1 MLSVLLPVR
10 DGAQTLDIALSSL
23 EAQTVQPTE
32 CIVVDDGSTDGTR
45 EVLEGWQA
53 KWPAL
58 RTVRTSGIGIG
69 ASLNLGLS
77 QCRFPWIAR
86 MDADDRCH
94 PERFERQLKAAAE
107 DRSRALISCQVSHW
121 CDDPSYLGM
130 QRHIEWANTMV
141 EHDALEQALW
151 VDSPLPH
158 PTWLVHQRAL
168 EAVGRYDSSL
178 EVPEDYEWLH
188 RFFEKAR
195 QDSSLRAHK
204 VGDEPLL
211 DWADSSTRLT
221 RTHGAYATNAF
232 DFVKTRALA
241 RRFATKNRE
250 IFIFGLGPK
259 AKALFPLLNDALK
272 IKAIVDVNPRHEG
285 ILYNGVEVWGA
296 ERWKNHPRSS
306 ATLVLNCVGTPEARA
321 NCETAC
327 TEAGLKAGEGF
338 ISL

>member
-10 DGAQTLDIALSSL
+10 NGAQTLDIALSSL
-23 EAQTVQPTE
+23 ATQRVQPTE
-32 CIVVDDGSTDGTR
+32 CVVIDDGSTDSTG
-45 EVLEGWQA
+45 EVLERWRL

-58 RTVRTSGIGIG
+58 RTIRTSGIGIG
-69 ASLNLGLS
+69 AALNLGLS

-107 DRSRALISCQVSHW
+107 DRRRALISCQVRHW
-121 CDDPSYLGM
+121 CEDPSYLGM
-130 QRHIEWANTMV
+130 QRHIEWANAAL
-141 EHDALEQALW
+141 EHDTLEQALW

-158 PTWLVHQRAL
+158 PTWLIHQRAL
-168 EAVGRYDSSL
+168 QAVGRYDSSS

-195 QDSSLRAHK
+195 TDSSLLAHK
-204 VGDEPLL
+204 VGEEPLL

-232 DFVKTRALA
+232 DQVKVQALK
-241 RRFATKNRE
+241 RRLTNEQRE

-259 AKALFPLLNDALK
+259 AKALFPLLKDAFE
-272 IKAIVDVNPRHEG
+272 IRAIVDVNPRHEG
-285 ILYNGVEVWGA
+285 IIYNGVEVWGP
-296 ERWKNHPRSS
+296 ERWKKHPRTS
-306 ATLVLNCVGTPEARA
+306 AMLVLNCVGTSEARA
-321 NCETAC
+321 SCETAC